1 MLVEQILKEISEA
14 KSKGAITAGL
24 NIFDGL
30 DEYKPSSTLS
40 GQVEYTFEIYDEYVK
55 RVVGLGE
62 DFQNKYLNALK
73 NSDIVDN
80 QSIEKEDSLLIR
92 IYRTFNDKDSALDLL
107 IRNYGKSL
115 TVDNFTF
122 IHDILLDGTSSEDK
136 KGLRIDDMK
145 YVGRIDEFGERHIE
159 YFPILQ
165 EEIGMAVEK
174 FITYYNS
181 HINVDDIYDATY
193 QPIIYNGLIAA
204 LQLFNDGNSRY
215 GRLFQNIEYWGKVNQ
230 LLDVKIKKPLVY
242 ISRQC
247 YPYRGEARELIKDI
261 VVCNSKESWDN
272 WIKFNLKRIQDNIYK
287 SEYNINVLSRKL
299 R

>member
-30 DEYKPSSTLS
+30 DEYKPSSTLN

-55 RVVGLGE
+55 RVVSLGE
-62 DFQNKYLNALK
+62 DFQKKYLNVLK

-80 QSIEKEDSLLIR
+80 QSIEKEDSLLIS
-92 IYRTFNDKDSALDLL
+92 IYRTFNKNNALDLL
-107 IRNYGKSL
+107 VRNYGKRL
-115 TVDNFTF
+115 TADKFTY
-122 IHDILLDGTSSEDK
+122 IHDILLDGTSSKDK
-136 KGLRIDDMK
+136 KGLRNNDMK
-145 YVGRIDEFGERHIE
+145 YVGRINEFGERYIE

-165 EEIGMAVEK
+165 EEISMAVEK
-174 FITYYNS
+174 FIMYYNS
-181 HINVDDIYDATY
+181 HINVDNIYDATY

-204 LQLFNDGNSRY
+204 LELFNDGNSRY

-230 LLDVKIKKPLVY
+230 LLDVKINKPLVY

-247 YPYRGEARELIKDI
+247 YPYRGDARELIKNI
-261 VVCNSKESWDN
+261 VICNSKESWDN

-287 SEYNINVLSRKL
+287 SEYNINVVSRKL